1 MKNSIK
7 KFMTFAMLLSF
18 MTTPVATSS
27 LAVAADNELLAY
39 SMDYMP
45 EIRGSQPTVVS
56 LDSQTGI
63 TKKNPPITLSL
74 RDSDVKQVLRMFADK
89 AGLNIIFKG
98 DVKGNVTMDLVNTPI
113 NSAFDMVLSSND
125 LSYTLKNNTLIIT
138 RTTDASSVGKQEMAV
153 IPVKYI
159 NAAQAAHFVNENIYS
174 MRKPGLSSNMIAAS
188 NPATNEVIIFG
199 GDNDVKV
206 ARSVIAQID
215 KKPVVTSF
223 KVNHT
228 TPAQMADMICTLLL
242 PGTGSFIPETSS
254 GGAAGIVTGAAADTS
269 SNTGSIELG
278 KGTIACSSAIANF
291 AKNTSTSRSSR
302 GEESVEASKVVS
314 LQSYGITVAYYTQ
327 LGTISITGATPQ
339 QVDMIKE
346 FIAANDRRQ
355 PQAYLEFS
363 IIELNESGSREFNNE
378 WSFISKHFS
387 FNSKG
392 GQTTVEP
399 FRVLGHGGRP
409 TYGYVTQSDDEGN
422 PIAWNTHPSLVYS
435 LTLLLKNGK
444 GRQISNPRIIV
455 TNGQESVIDLT
466 EDYIKTVTSQIV
478 QGSYSN
484 VPTVERTYEIGDDM
498 GMKITVTPFISPD
511 GYVYLN
517 VKPNYATLKKEETT
531 TNELGQ
537 EDLAATLLRRS
548 DLELKNIRIKDGD
561 TLVIGGM
568 MREQEVKNVGKVPFF
583 GDIPGVGALFRSS
596 STTKEKYEMVILIT
610 PKIITDNDVPSN
622 NGSAAL

>member
-18 MTTPVATSS
+18 MTTPVATS

-125 LSYTLKNNTLIIT
+125 LAYTLKNNTLIIT
-138 RTTDASSVGKQEMAV
+138 KSTDASSVGKQEMAV

-159 NAAQAAHFVNENIYS
+159 NAAQAAHFINSNIYS

-223 KVNHT
+223 KINHT
-228 TPAQMADMICTLLL
+228 TPAEMADMICTLLL
-242 PGTGSFIPETSS
+242 PGTGSFIPKTT
-254 GGAAGIVTGAAADTS
+254 GGAAGVVTGAAAGDAGD
-269 SNTGSIELG
+269 NGSIELG
-278 KGTIACSSAIANF
+278 KGTIACSSAVSNF
-291 AKNTSTSRSSR
+291 AKNTSSKTTVK
-302 GEESVEASKVVS
+302 GEEGVEASEVVS

-327 LGTISITGATPQ
+327 LGTVSVTGATPQ
-339 QVDMIKE
+339 QVDMIRE
-346 FIAANDRRQ
+346 FIATNDRRQ

-387 FNSKG
+387 FNYSG
-392 GQTTVEP
+392 NQTEVKP
-399 FRVLGHGGRP
+399 FRVLGHGYRP
-409 TYGYVTQSDDEGN
+409 TYGAVTAMDAEGN
-422 PIAWNTHPSLVYS
+422 AISYNTHPSLVYA

-444 GRQISNPRIIV
+444 GRTISNPRIIV

-466 EDYIKTVTSQIV
+466 EDYVKTVTSQIV

-498 GMKITVTPFISPD
+498 GLKIMVTPFISPD

-568 MREQEVKNVGKVPFF
+568 MREQEIKNVGKVPFF

-610 PKIITDNDVPSN
+610 PKIIVDNDAPSN
-622 NGSAAL
+622 ENSAAL

>member
-7 KFMTFAMLLSF
+7 KFMALAMLLSF
-18 MTTPVATSS
+18 TVTTPVATS

-56 LDSQTGI
+56 LDSPTGI
-63 TKKNPPITLSL
+63 SKKNQPITLSL

-98 DVKGNVTMDLVNTPI
+98 DVAGNVTMDLVNTPL
-113 NSAFDMVLSSND
+113 NSAFDMVLASND
-125 LSYTLKNNTLIIT
+125 LAYVLKDNTLIIT
-138 RTTDASSVGKQEMAV
+138 NSKDASSVGKQEMAV
-153 IPVKYI
+153 VPVKYI
-159 NAAQAAHFVNENIYS
+159 NAAQAAHFINSNIYS
-174 MRKPGLSSNMIAAS
+174 MKKPGLSSNMIASS

-199 GDNDVKV
+199 GDNDVRM
-206 ARSVIAQID
+206 ARNIIAQID
-215 KKPVVTSF
+215 KKPVITSF

-228 TPAQMADMICTLLL
+228 TPAQMADMICNLLL
-242 PGTGSFIPETSS
+242 PGTGSFLPKST
-254 GGAAGIVTGAAADTS
+254 GGAAGVITGAAANDS
-269 SNTGSIELG
+269 SNSGSGSSSGSGSGSGIQLG
-278 KGTIACSSAIANF
+278 AGSIACSSALSQF
-291 AKNTSTSRSSR
+291 AKNSSRSR
-302 GEESVEASKVVS
+302 GGDEESSEIVS
-314 LQSYGITVAYYTQ
+314 LQTPGITVAYYTQ
-327 LGTISITGATPQ
+327 LGTISVTGATSQ
-339 QVDMIKE
+339 QIDMIKE
-346 FIAANDRRQ
+346 FIATNDKRQ

-363 IIELNESGSREFNNE
+363 IIELNESGSREFTNNWE
-378 WSFISKHFS
+378 FTSRNFKVNYS
-387 FNSKG
+387 G
-392 GQTTVEP
+392 DTTSVSP
-399 FRVLGHGGRP
+399 IRVAGSGYKP
-409 TYGYVTQSDDEGN
+409 TYSVFGDTN
-422 PIAWNTHPSLVYS
+422 PTLLYS

-444 GRQISNPRIIV
+444 GRTISNPRIIV

-466 EDYIKTVTSQIV
+466 EDYIKTVTSQVV

-498 GMKITVTPFISPD
+498 GLKITVTPFISPD

-517 VKPNYATLKKEETT
+517 VKPNYTTLKKEETT

-561 TLVIGGM
+561 TLIIGGM
-568 MREQEVKNVGKVPFF
+568 MKEQEIKNVGKVPFL
-583 GDIPGVGALFRSS
+583 GDIPGVGTLFRSS
-596 STTKEKYEMVILIT
+596 KTTKEKTEMVILIT

-622 NGSAAL
+622 ENASTL

>member
-7 KFMTFAMLLSF
+7 KFMTLAMLLSF
-18 MTTPVATSS
+18 MTTPVATS

-45 EIRGSQPTVVS
+45 EIRGSQPSVVS
-56 LDSQTGI
+56 LNSPTGI
-63 TKKNPPITLSL
+63 SKKNPPISLSL
-74 RDSDVKQVLRMFADK
+74 RDSDVQQVLRMFADK

-98 DVKGNVTMDLVNTPI
+98 DVKGNVTMDLVNTPL
-113 NSAFDMVLSSND
+113 NSAFDLVLASND
-125 LSYTLKNNTLIIT
+125 LSYTLKDNTLIIT
-138 RTTDASSVGKQEMAV
+138 NADEASSVGKQEMAV
-153 IPVKYI
+153 IPVKYV
-159 NAAQAAHFVNENIYS
+159 NAAQAAHFINSNIYS
-174 MRKPGLSSNMIAAS
+174 MKKPGLSSNMIAAS

-199 GDNDVKV
+199 GDNDVRV
-206 ARSVIAQID
+206 ARNVIAQID

-242 PGTGSFIPETSS
+242 PGTGSFIPKST
-254 GGAAGIVTGAAADTS
+254 GGAAGVVTGGAAGDTS
-269 SNTGSIELG
+269 TAIELG
-278 KGTIACSSAIANF
+278 SGTIACSSAITNF
-291 AKNTSTSRSSR
+291 AKNTSSRTSSK
-302 GEESVEASKVVS
+302 GENKQEASEVVS
-314 LQSYGITVAYYTQ
+314 LQSFGITVAYYTQ
-327 LGTISITGATPQ
+327 LGTISVTGATPQ

-346 FIAANDRRQ
+346 FIATNDRRQ

-363 IIELNESGSREFNNE
+363 IIELNETGSREFNNE
-378 WSFISKHFS
+378 WSFISKHFA
-387 FNSKG
+387 FNYSG
-392 GQTTVEP
+392 GTTEVKP
-399 FRVLGHGGRP
+399 TRVLGHGYRP
-409 TYGYVTQSDDEGN
+409 TYGAITAVDSEGTA
-422 PIAWNTHPSLVYS
+422 IAWNSHPSLIYS
-435 LTLLLKNGK
+435 LNLLLKNGK
-444 GRQISNPRIIV
+444 GRTISNPRIVV

-498 GMKITVTPFISPD
+498 GLKITVTPFISPD

-568 MREQEVKNVGKVPFF
+568 MKEVETKSVGKVPFF
-583 GDIPGVGALFRSS
+583 GDIPGLGMLFRSS
-596 STTKEKYEMVILIT
+596 STNREKYEMVILIT
-610 PKIITDNDVPSN
+610 PKIISDNDTPSN
-622 NGSAAL
+622 EGTSTL